1 MHFSMIGASLVLPAT
16 LIATLALKDSS
27 GIIRPTK
34 VQVTALPDVVHLKPA
49 MLITEWTEVGLICDN
64 PKHITG
70 EEKHYLMLK
79 GEDTV
84 FSAIC
89 YMNQGLTN
97 PIPVSKY
104 EHKNYVVAYNIT
116 KGTVDA
122 NADKVY
128 AEALIAYNDDLKNAN
143 EVYDAADK
151 VYDAEVADA
160 PSLYSNL
167 ETGKIAL
174 PIFSLLSILILLL
187 YGNFIYLPQRTRK
200 AANEKH
206 AEVLGKIEGTKVDV
220 DKDVLIKK
228 IRINALQ
235 LKINNGSITDKEI
248 KELEKLVK

>member
-1 MHFSMIGASLVLPAT
+1 MHFSMIGASLALPAT

-49 MLITEWTEVGLICDN
+49 MDIIEWTEAGLLCVK
-64 PKHITG
+64 PEHKT
-70 EEKHYLMLK
+70 EKHELGKVGTAVKNYCYMFYNDGNLMLPVTNDEYLNYK
-79 GEDTV
+79 KSYNDTKV
-84 FSAIC
+84 KS
-89 YMNQGLTN
+89 
-97 PIPVSKY
+97 
-104 EHKNYVVAYNIT
+104 
-116 KGTVDA
+116 DA